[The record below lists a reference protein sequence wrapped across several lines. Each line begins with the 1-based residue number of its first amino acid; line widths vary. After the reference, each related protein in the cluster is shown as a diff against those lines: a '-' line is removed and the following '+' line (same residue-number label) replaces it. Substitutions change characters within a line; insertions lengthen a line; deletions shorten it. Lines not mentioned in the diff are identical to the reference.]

1 MLHAI
6 IFIYCSMLAGNPTLT
21 FGRIDLFL
29 QHLYDADLAAGRM
42 TREEAGLL
50 ILDFYCKNNLNMGR
64 GEHQLSIDDEEISTG
79 WQRQLNFDAPQYL
92 YIGGTAWDGSSACT
106 DLTQIFAEQ
115 VVPQFKNPVILV
127 RYAKGMMED
136 HSKLWKTLVGKMRQ
150 SASMMVYNEAD
161 VINAYL
167 RAGVDPE
174 DAFDFEHHGCNWP
187 NIPGSDGGFANHM
200 YMWNKHMK
208 PEDWQAVRNR
218 PNLWGT
224 IPRTVME
231 AIRVAAAL
239 PEDQQS
245 LDGIFEHVQMTIRDA
260 LEKVVECVKLEREF
274 TLRESPGPLT
284 FMDCFFKDT
293 IQHAS
298 GAWAGGC
305 KYFTMQFSYGGFATA
320 ADCLISTNALVF
332 RDKKLT
338 LAQLIEALDDNF
350 EHYPEIHAMCR
361 AVPKLGS
368 DDPHANEI
376 AARLLTM
383 LTDESMRVRSNINH
397 DEWPRIIIRQSIETD
412 TSHLRIGEML
422 GATPDG
428 RLKGQPVSQNSQP
441 SIGASVNG
449 LTARMRSLASL
460 PFDRIM
466 SGAQN
471 ISIQPAAFKGE
482 EGLETLA
489 NIIGTYFELGGL
501 QTQISA
507 VDVNELYDAQKNPDA
522 HRDLMVRITGY
533 SAVFVDMNK
542 RAQDDIIQRELMGT
556 A

>member
-1 MLHAI
+1 
-6 IFIYCSMLAGNPTLT
+6 
-21 FGRIDLFL
+21 
-29 QHLYDADLAAGRM
+29 
-42 TREEAGLL
+42 
-50 ILDFYCKNNLNMGR
+50 
-64 GEHQLSIDDEEISTG
+64 
-79 WQRQLNFDAPQYL
+79 
-92 YIGGTAWDGSSACT
+92 
-106 DLTQIFAEQ
+106 
-115 VVPQFKNPVILV
+115 
-127 RYAKGMMED
+127 
-136 HSKLWKTLVGKMRQ
+136 
-150 SASMMVYNEAD
+150 
-161 VINAYL
+161 
-167 RAGVDPE
+167 
-174 DAFDFEHHGCNWP
+174 
-187 NIPGSDGGFANHM
+187 
-200 YMWNKHMK
+200 
-208 PEDWQAVRNR
+208 
-218 PNLWGT
+218 
-224 IPRTVME
+224 
-231 AIRVAAAL
+231 
-239 PEDQQS
+239 
-245 LDGIFEHVQMTIRDA
+245 
-260 LEKVVECVKLEREF
+260 
-274 TLRESPGPLT
+274 
-284 FMDCFFKDT
+284 
-293 IQHAS
+293 
-298 GAWAGGC
+298 
-305 KYFTMQFSYGGFATA
+305 
-320 ADCLISTNALVF
+320 
-332 RDKKLT
+332 
-338 LAQLIEALDDNF
+338 
-350 EHYPEIHAMCR
+350 MCR